1 MDDVQVLDQAVKTDC
16 GHVHHVERCPQARE
30 LLDVFDPFVATT
42 NSVESPLHLV
52 EQLLAEVVALP

>member
-1 MDDVQVLDQAVKTDC
+1 
-16 GHVHHVERCPQARE
+16 